1 MGWARMQNMNKDRI
15 NIACNHEIDG
25 YMIATLLMPE
35 MYGFAP
41 EFSNT
46 IRNIVCEF
54 VVLVYVMPPKYRL
67 ASAK

>member
-1 MGWARMQNMNKDRI
+1 MLNMKIDRI

-25 YMIATLLMPE
+25 YLIATLLTTE
-35 MYGFAP
+35 IYGFAP

-46 IRNIVCEF
+46 IHNIVCEF

-67 ASAK
+67 ASEK